1 LLAENSLNY
10 RIAGPI
16 ITFVPP
22 MDITATDFEREV
34 IAGSRDQLV
43 LVDFWAPWCGP
54 CRALTPLLEKLAA
67 EYAGR
72 VKLVK
77 INSDENQEISTAF
90 GIRSIPNVI
99 AFRDGKAV
107 SQFLGALPEGQVRSF
122 IDKLLP
128 PPQLAAAKLAIDES
142 RLDEAERLL
151 GEIQPD
157 MDWDAQAETLRQA
170 LAFARAGGGSEKD
183 LAAKGGGKPGRPRLA
198 TCAGRR
204 ALPRGATI
212 APRSSSCSRSFAATG
227 TGKTA
232 KRESRCLP
240 SSASRTTRSSPP
252 NTGKSCRPR
261 CTRLRRRSR
270 SCLRFVSVPFWRRGS
285 RARRGTGHRACRPG
299 K

>member
-1 LLAENSLNY
+1 MLAENSLNY

-16 ITFVPP
+16 ITFVLP

-34 IAGSRDQLV
+34 IDASRDQLV

-77 INSDENQEISTAF
+77 INSDENQELSTAF

-183 LAAKGGGKPGRPRLA
+183 LAARVAANPADLDSRL
-198 TCAGRR
+198 TLAG
-204 ALPRGATI
+204 ALA
-212 APRSSSCSRSFAATG
+212 
-227 TGKTA
+227 
-232 KRESRCLP
+232 
-240 SSASRTTRSSPP
+240 
-252 NTGKSCRPR
+252 
-261 CTRLRRRSR
+261 
-270 SCLRFVSVPFWRRGS
+270 
-285 RARRGTGHRACRPG
+285 ARRDYRVALDQLLEIVRRDRNWKDGEARKQMLAIFSLADDAELAAEYR
-299 K
+299 KKLSAALY

>member
-1 LLAENSLNY
+1 VLLVENSLNY

-16 ITFVPP
+16 ITFAPP
-22 MDITATDFEREV
+22 MDITATDFEHEV
-34 IAGSRDQLV
+34 IEGSHDQLV

-77 INSDENQEISTAF
+77 INSDDNPEISTAF

-107 SQFLGALPEGQVRSF
+107 SQFLGALPEGQVRAF

-151 GEIQPD
+151 GEIQAD
-157 MDWDAQAETLRQA
+157 MDWDTQADTLRQA
-170 LAFARAGGGSEKD
+170 LTFARAGSGSEKE
-183 LAAKGGGKPGRPRLA
+183 LAAKVAASPADLDSRL
-198 TCAGRR
+198 TLAG
-204 ALPRGATI
+204 ALA
-212 APRSSSCSRSFAATG
+212 
-227 TGKTA
+227 
-232 KRESRCLP
+232 
-240 SSASRTTRSSPP
+240 
-252 NTGKSCRPR
+252 
-261 CTRLRRRSR
+261 
-270 SCLRFVSVPFWRRGS
+270 
-285 RARRGTGHRACRPG
+285 ARREYRAALEQLLEIVRRDRNWKDGEARRQMLAIFNLADDPELTAEYR
-299 K
+299 KKLSAALY